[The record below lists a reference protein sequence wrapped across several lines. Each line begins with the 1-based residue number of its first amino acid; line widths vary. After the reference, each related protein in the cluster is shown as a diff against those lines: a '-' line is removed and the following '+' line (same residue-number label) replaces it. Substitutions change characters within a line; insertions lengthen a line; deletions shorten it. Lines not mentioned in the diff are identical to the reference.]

1 MENFQFK
8 YVGHYLVLPQFY
20 GNLWLQ
26 IQFRVF
32 VCLFVVVFLF
42 WENQAFRNYYV
53 TITEGENWL
62 FLVRFEMTTRSTII
76 ISVST

>member
-32 VCLFVVVFLF
+32 VCLLLLF
-42 WENQAFRNYYV
+42 FSFEKIKLLE
-53 TITEGENWL
+53 TIT
-62 FLVRFEMTTRSTII
+62 
-76 ISVST
+76 